1 MILPNKLVSFQN
13 SLLPKTV
20 LIIDELSAKPLSV
33 NELYEK
39 LRKKFE
45 DLDQFI
51 LTLDVLYLL
60 EKVRYSEEWEVLE
73 YVENDT
79 M

>member
-13 SLLPKTV
+13 SLLPKMV
-20 LIIDELSAKPLSV
+20 LIIDELYVEPLSV
-33 NELYEK
+33 SGLYEK

-51 LTLDVLYLL
+51 LTLDVLYVL
-60 EKVRYSEEWEVLE
+60 EKVRYNEEWEVLE
-73 YVENDT
+73 YVEQDT
-79 M
+79 V

>member
-60 EKVRYSEEWEVLE
+60 ERVRYNEEWEVLE

>member
-20 LIIDELSAKPLSV
+20 LIIVELSAKPLSV
-33 NELYEK
+33 NELYDK
-39 LRKKFE
+39 LIKKFE
-45 DLDQFI
+45 DIDQFI

-60 EKVRYSEEWEVLE
+60 DKVRYNEEWEVLE
-73 YVENDT
+73 YVENNT

>member
-1 MILPNKLVSFQN
+1 MILPNKLISFQN

-39 LRKKFE
+39 LIKNFE

-51 LTLDVLYLL
+51 LTLDILYLL
-60 EKVRYSEEWEVLE
+60 EKVRYNEEWEVLE

>member
-60 EKVRYSEEWEVLE
+60 EKVRYNKEWEVLE

>member
-20 LIIDELSAKPLSV
+20 LIIDELSAKPFSV

-45 DLDQFI
+45 DIDQFI

-60 EKVRYSEEWEVLE
+60 EKVRYNEEWEVLE
-73 YVENDT
+73 YVEKDT

>member
-60 EKVRYSEEWEVLE
+60 EKVRYNEEWEVLE
-73 YVENDT
+73 NVENDT

>member
-39 LRKKFE
+39 LRKKFD

-60 EKVRYSEEWEVLE
+60 EKVRYNEEWEVLE
-73 YVENDT
+73 NVENDT

>member
-20 LIIDELSAKPLSV
+20 LIIDELSAKPFRV

-45 DLDQFI
+45 DVDQFI
-51 LTLDVLYLL
+51 LTLDVLYIL
-60 EKVRYSEEWEVLE
+60 EKVRYNEEWEVLE
-73 YVENDT
+73 YVEKDT